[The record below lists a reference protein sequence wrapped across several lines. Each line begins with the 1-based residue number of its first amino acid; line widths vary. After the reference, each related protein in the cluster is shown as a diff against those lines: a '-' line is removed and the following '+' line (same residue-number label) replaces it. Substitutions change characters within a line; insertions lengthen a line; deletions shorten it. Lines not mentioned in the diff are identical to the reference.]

1 MSNTLVFLFY
11 NQFLNKIFY
20 KNNVVLGF
28 FMKDQ
33 IVFKFPDKSFYYE
46 EDFCVGENNYEAYK
60 LIKEWPNWSFKGINI
75 YGPKKSGK
83 SYLTK
88 IFSDKTNSK
97 IFDGRNVNKDHLDLI
112 LNQKVLIIDNVELFN
127 DEVFFQ
133 TILNDFISKNKF
145 IYLTSNKLAGSISFK
160 LKDLISR
167 LNSLVAVAIT
177 NPSDDLFYQI
187 LTKMLSDKQ
196 INITAKEIN
205 FILKNIERSY
215 DAASKFV
222 KSLDELSLLYKKKI
236 NTKIINQA
244 LTDIN

>member
-1 MSNTLVFLFY
+1 
-11 NQFLNKIFY
+11 
-20 KNNVVLGF
+20 
-28 FMKDQ
+28 MKDQ

-46 EDFCVGENNYEAYK
+46 EDFCIGENNYEAYK
-60 LIKEWPNWSFKGINI
+60 LIKEWPNWTFKGINI

-88 IFSDKTNSK
+88 IFSDKTDSK
-97 IFDGRNVNKDHLDLI
+97 VFEGRNINKDNLNLI
-112 LNQKVLIIDNVELFN
+112 LNQKVLIIEDIEVFN
-127 DEVFFQ
+127 DEVLFQ

-145 IYLTSNKLAGSISFK
+145 IYLTSSKLAGSISFK

-167 LNSLVAVAIT
+167 LNSLVAVVIT
-177 NPSDDLFYQI
+177 NPSDDLFSQI

-196 INITAKEIN
+196 INITPKEVN

-222 KSLDELSLLYKKKI
+222 KNLDELSLLYKKKI
-236 NTKIINQA
+236 NIKIINQA
-244 LTDIN
+244 LANISKLY

>member
-1 MSNTLVFLFY
+1 
-11 NQFLNKIFY
+11 
-20 KNNVVLGF
+20 
-28 FMKDQ
+28 MKDQ

-60 LIKEWPNWSFKGINI
+60 LIKEWPNWSFKGINV

-88 IFSDKTNSK
+88 IFSDKTKSK
-97 IFDGRNVNKDHLDLI
+97 IFDSRNINKNNLDLI
-112 LNQKVLIIDNVELFN
+112 LFQNVLIIEDIDFFS
-127 DEVFFQ
+127 DEVLFQ

-145 IYLTSNKLAGSISFK
+145 IYLTSNKSSGSIRFK

-167 LNSLVAVAIT
+167 LSSLVAVAIT
-177 NPSDDLFYQI
+177 NPSDELFYQI

-196 INITAKEIN
+196 INITKKEVD
-205 FILKNIERSY
+205 FVLKNIERSY
-215 DAASKFV
+215 EAASKFV
-222 KSLDELSLLYKKKI
+222 KNLDELSLLYKKKI

-244 LTDIN
+244 INDIS

>member
-1 MSNTLVFLFY
+1 
-11 NQFLNKIFY
+11 
-20 KNNVVLGF
+20 
-28 FMKDQ
+28 MKDQ

-46 EDFCVGENNYEAYK
+46 EDFCIGENNYEAYK
-60 LIKEWPNWSFKGINI
+60 LIKEWPNWNFKGINI

-196 INITAKEIN
+196 INITTKEVN

>member
-1 MSNTLVFLFY
+1 
-11 NQFLNKIFY
+11 
-20 KNNVVLGF
+20 
-28 FMKDQ
+28 MKDQ

-46 EDFCVGENNYEAYK
+46 EDFCIGENNYEAYK
-60 LIKEWPNWSFKGINI
+60 LIKEWPNWTFKGVNI

-88 IFSDKTNSK
+88 IFSDKTDSK
-97 IFDGRNVNKDHLDLI
+97 VFEGRNINKDNLNLI
-112 LNQKVLIIDNVELFN
+112 LNQKVLIIEDIEVFN
-127 DEVFFQ
+127 DEVLFQ

-167 LNSLVAVAIT
+167 LNSLVAVVIT
-177 NPSDDLFYQI
+177 NPSDALFSQI

-196 INITAKEIN
+196 INITPKEVN

-222 KSLDELSLLYKKKI
+222 KNLDELSLLYKKKI

-244 LTDIN
+244 LANIS

>member
-1 MSNTLVFLFY
+1 
-11 NQFLNKIFY
+11 
-20 KNNVVLGF
+20 
-28 FMKDQ
+28 MKDQ

-46 EDFCVGENNYEAYK
+46 EDFCIGENNYEAYK
-60 LIKEWPNWSFKGINI
+60 LIKEWPNWTFKGINI

-88 IFSDKTNSK
+88 IFSDKTDSK
-97 IFDGRNVNKDHLDLI
+97 VFEGRNINKDNLNLI
-112 LNQKVLIIDNVELFN
+112 LNQKVLIIEDIEVFN
-127 DEVFFQ
+127 DEVLFQ

-145 IYLTSNKLAGSISFK
+145 IYLTSNKLAGSLSFK

-167 LNSLVAVAIT
+167 LNSLVAVVIT
-177 NPSDDLFYQI
+177 NPSDDLFSQI

-196 INITAKEIN
+196 INITPKEVN

-222 KSLDELSLLYKKKI
+222 KNLDELSLLYKKKI

-244 LTDIN
+244 LANIS

>member
-1 MSNTLVFLFY
+1 
-11 NQFLNKIFY
+11 
-20 KNNVVLGF
+20 
-28 FMKDQ
+28 MKDQ

-88 IFSDKTNSK
+88 IFSDKTKSK
-97 IFDGRNVNKDHLDLI
+97 IFDSGNINKNNLDLI
-112 LNQKVLIIDNVELFN
+112 LSQNVLIIEDIDFFS
-127 DEVFFQ
+127 DEVLFQ

-145 IYLTSNKLAGSISFK
+145 IYLTSNKSSGSIRFK

-167 LNSLVAVAIT
+167 LNSLVTVAIT
-177 NPSDDLFYQI
+177 NPSDELFNQI

-196 INITAKEIN
+196 INITKKEVD
-205 FILKNIERSY
+205 FVLKNIERSY
-215 DAASKFV
+215 EAASKFV
-222 KSLDELSLLYKKKI
+222 KNLDELSLLYKKKI

-244 LTDIN
+244 INNIS

>member
-1 MSNTLVFLFY
+1 
-11 NQFLNKIFY
+11 
-20 KNNVVLGF
+20 
-28 FMKDQ
+28 MKDQ

-46 EDFCVGENNYEAYK
+46 EDFCIGENNYEAYK
-60 LIKEWPNWSFKGINI
+60 LIKEWPNWTFKGINI

-88 IFSDKTNSK
+88 IFSDKTDSK
-97 IFDGRNVNKDHLDLI
+97 VFAGGSINKDNLNLI
-112 LNQKVLIIDNVELFN
+112 LNQKVLIIEDIELFN

-133 TILNDFISKNKF
+133 TILNDYISKNKF

-167 LNSLVAVAIT
+167 LNSLVAVVIT
-177 NPSDDLFYQI
+177 NPSDDLFSQI

-196 INITAKEIN
+196 INITPKEVN

-215 DAASKFV
+215 DTASKFV
-222 KSLDELSLLYKKKI
+222 KNLDELSLLYKKKI
-236 NTKIINQA
+236 NIKIINQA
-244 LTDIN
+244 LANVS

>member
-1 MSNTLVFLFY
+1 
-11 NQFLNKIFY
+11 
-20 KNNVVLGF
+20 
-28 FMKDQ
+28 MKDQ

-46 EDFCVGENNYEAYK
+46 EDFCIGENNYEAYK
-60 LIKEWPNWSFKGINI
+60 LIKEWPNWTFKGINI

-88 IFSDKTNSK
+88 IFSDKTDSK
-97 IFDGRNVNKDHLDLI
+97 VFEGRNINKDNLNLI
-112 LNQKVLIIDNVELFN
+112 LNQKVLIIEDIEVFN
-127 DEVFFQ
+127 DEVLFQ

-167 LNSLVAVAIT
+167 LNSLVAVVIT
-177 NPSDDLFYQI
+177 NPSDDLFSQI

-196 INITAKEIN
+196 INITHKEVN

-222 KSLDELSLLYKKKI
+222 KNLDELSLLYKKKI

-244 LTDIN
+244 LANISKLY

>member
-1 MSNTLVFLFY
+1 
-11 NQFLNKIFY
+11 
-20 KNNVVLGF
+20 
-28 FMKDQ
+28 MKDQ

-88 IFSDKTNSK
+88 IFSEKTNSK

-167 LNSLVAVAIT
+167 LNSLVAVAII

-244 LTDIN
+244 LANIN

>member
-1 MSNTLVFLFY
+1 
-11 NQFLNKIFY
+11 
-20 KNNVVLGF
+20 
-28 FMKDQ
+28 MKDQ

-46 EDFCVGENNYEAYK
+46 EDFCIGENNYEAYK
-60 LIKEWPNWSFKGINI
+60 LIKEWPNWTFKGINI

-88 IFSDKTNSK
+88 IFSDKTDSK
-97 IFDGRNVNKDHLDLI
+97 VFEGRNINKDNLKLI
-112 LNQKVLIIDNVELFN
+112 LNQKVLIIEDIEVFN
-127 DEVFFQ
+127 DEVLFQ

-167 LNSLVAVAIT
+167 LNSLVAVVIT
-177 NPSDDLFYQI
+177 NPSDDLFSKI

-196 INITAKEIN
+196 IHITPKEVN

-222 KSLDELSLLYKKKI
+222 KNLDELSLLYKKKI

-244 LTDIN
+244 LANIS

>member
-1 MSNTLVFLFY
+1 
-11 NQFLNKIFY
+11 
-20 KNNVVLGF
+20 
-28 FMKDQ
+28 MKDQ

-88 IFSDKTNSK
+88 IFSDKTDSK
-97 IFDGRNVNKDHLDLI
+97 VFEGRNINKDNLNLI
-112 LNQKVLIIDNVELFN
+112 LNQKVLIIEDIEVFN
-127 DEVFFQ
+127 DEVLFQ

-145 IYLTSNKLAGSISFK
+145 IYLTSNKLAGNISFK

-167 LNSLVAVAIT
+167 LNSLVAVVIT
-177 NPSDDLFYQI
+177 NPSDDLFSQI

-196 INITAKEIN
+196 INITPKEVN

-222 KSLDELSLLYKKKI
+222 KNLDELSLLYKKKI
-236 NTKIINQA
+236 KPFQLNQQIKIN
-244 LTDIN
+244 

>member
-1 MSNTLVFLFY
+1 
-11 NQFLNKIFY
+11 
-20 KNNVVLGF
+20 
-28 FMKDQ
+28 MKDQ

-60 LIKEWPNWSFKGINI
+60 LIKEWPNWSFKGINV

-88 IFSDKTNSK
+88 IFSDKTKSK
-97 IFDGRNVNKDHLDLI
+97 IFDSRNINKNNLDFI
-112 LNQKVLIIDNVELFN
+112 LSQNVLIIEDIDFFN
-127 DEVFFQ
+127 DEVLFQ

-145 IYLTSNKLAGSISFK
+145 IYLTSNKLSGSIRFK

-167 LNSLVAVAIT
+167 LGSLVAVAIT
-177 NPSDDLFYQI
+177 NPSDELFYQI

-196 INITAKEIN
+196 INITKKEVD
-205 FILKNIERSY
+205 FVLKNIERSY
-215 DAASKFV
+215 EAASKFV
-222 KSLDELSLLYKKKI
+222 KNLDELSLLYKKKI

-244 LTDIN
+244 INDIS

>member
-1 MSNTLVFLFY
+1 
-11 NQFLNKIFY
+11 
-20 KNNVVLGF
+20 
-28 FMKDQ
+28 MKDQ

-83 SYLTK
+83 SYLSK

-97 IFDGRNVNKDHLDLI
+97 IFEGKNINKDKLNLI
-112 LNQKVLIIDNVELFN
+112 LNQKVLIIEDIELFN
-127 DEVFFQ
+127 DEFFFQ

-145 IYLTSNKLAGSISFK
+145 IYLTSNKLAGSLSFK

-167 LNSLVAVAIT
+167 LNSLVAVRIN
-177 NPSDDLFYQI
+177 NPSDDLFHQI

-196 INITAKEIN
+196 INITAKEVN
-205 FILKNIERSY
+205 FILKKIERSY
-215 DAASKFV
+215 DAASRFV
-222 KSLDELSLLYKKKI
+222 KKLDELSLLYKKKI
-236 NTKIINQA
+236 NTKIIDQA
-244 LTDIN
+244 LTDVS

>member
-1 MSNTLVFLFY
+1 
-11 NQFLNKIFY
+11 
-20 KNNVVLGF
+20 
-28 FMKDQ
+28 MKDQ

-46 EDFCVGENNYEAYK
+46 EDFCIGENNYEAYK
-60 LIKEWPNWSFKGINI
+60 LIKEWPNWTFKGINI

-88 IFSDKTNSK
+88 IFSDKTDSK
-97 IFDGRNVNKDHLDLI
+97 VFEGRNINKDNLKLI
-112 LNQKVLIIDNVELFN
+112 LNQKVLIIEDIEAFN
-127 DEVFFQ
+127 DEVLFQ

-145 IYLTSNKLAGSISFK
+145 IYLTSSKLAGSISFK

-167 LNSLVAVAIT
+167 LNSLVAVVIT
-177 NPSDDLFYQI
+177 NPSDDLFSQI

-196 INITAKEIN
+196 INITPKEVN

-222 KSLDELSLLYKKKI
+222 KNLDELSLLYKKKI

-244 LTDIN
+244 LANIS

>member
-1 MSNTLVFLFY
+1 
-11 NQFLNKIFY
+11 
-20 KNNVVLGF
+20 
-28 FMKDQ
+28 MKDQ

-60 LIKEWPNWSFKGINI
+60 LIKEWPNWSFKGINV

-88 IFSDKTNSK
+88 IFSDKTKSK
-97 IFDGRNVNKDHLDLI
+97 IFDSRNINKNNLELI
-112 LNQKVLIIDNVELFN
+112 LFQNVLIIEDIDFFN
-127 DEVFFQ
+127 DEVLFQ

-145 IYLTSNKLAGSISFK
+145 IYLTSNKLSGSIRFK

-167 LNSLVAVAIT
+167 LSSLVAVAIT
-177 NPSDDLFYQI
+177 NPSDELFYQI

-196 INITAKEIN
+196 INITKKEVD
-205 FILKNIERSY
+205 FVLKNIERSY
-215 DAASKFV
+215 EAASKFV
-222 KSLDELSLLYKKKI
+222 KNLDELSLLYKKKI

-244 LTDIN
+244 INDIS

>member
-1 MSNTLVFLFY
+1 
-11 NQFLNKIFY
+11 
-20 KNNVVLGF
+20 
-28 FMKDQ
+28 MKDQ

-112 LNQKVLIIDNVELFN
+112 LNQKVLIIDNIELFN

-244 LTDIN
+244 LANIN

>member
-1 MSNTLVFLFY
+1 
-11 NQFLNKIFY
+11 
-20 KNNVVLGF
+20 
-28 FMKDQ
+28 MKDQ

-60 LIKEWPNWSFKGINI
+60 LIKEWPNWSFKGINV

-88 IFSDKTNSK
+88 IFSDKTKSK
-97 IFDGRNVNKDHLDLI
+97 IFDSRNINKNNLDLI
-112 LNQKVLIIDNVELFN
+112 LFQNVLIIEDIDFFS
-127 DEVFFQ
+127 DEVLFQ

-145 IYLTSNKLAGSISFK
+145 IYLTSNKLSGSIRFK

-167 LNSLVAVAIT
+167 LSSLVAVAIT
-177 NPSDDLFYQI
+177 NPSDELFYQI

-196 INITAKEIN
+196 INITKKEVD

-215 DAASKFV
+215 EAASKFV
-222 KSLDELSLLYKKKI
+222 KNLDELSLLYKKKI

-244 LTDIN
+244 INDIS

>member
-1 MSNTLVFLFY
+1 
-11 NQFLNKIFY
+11 
-20 KNNVVLGF
+20 
-28 FMKDQ
+28 MKDQ

-196 INITAKEIN
+196 INITAKEVN

-244 LTDIN
+244 LANIN

>member
-1 MSNTLVFLFY
+1 MLWKHVFFSS
-11 NQFLNKIFY
+11 
-20 KNNVVLGF
+20 KN
-28 FMKDQ
+28 
-33 IVFKFPDKSFYYE
+33 E

-145 IYLTSNKLAGSISFK
+145 IYLTSNKFAGSISFK

-236 NTKIINQA
+236 NTKIINHNFKQTFA
-244 LTDIN
+244 

>member
-1 MSNTLVFLFY
+1 
-11 NQFLNKIFY
+11 
-20 KNNVVLGF
+20 
-28 FMKDQ
+28 MKDQ

-46 EDFCVGENNYEAYK
+46 EDFCIGENNYEAYK
-60 LIKEWPNWSFKGINI
+60 LIKEWPNWTFKGINI

-88 IFSDKTNSK
+88 IFSDKTDSK
-97 IFDGRNVNKDHLDLI
+97 VFEGRNINKDNLDLI
-112 LNQKVLIIDNVELFN
+112 LNQKVLIIEDIEVFN
-127 DEVFFQ
+127 DEVLFQ

-145 IYLTSNKLAGSISFK
+145 IYLTSSKLAGSISFK

-167 LNSLVAVAIT
+167 LNSLVAVVIT
-177 NPSDDLFYQI
+177 NPSDDLFSQI

-196 INITAKEIN
+196 INITPKEVN

-222 KSLDELSLLYKKKI
+222 KNLDELSLLYKKKI

-244 LTDIN
+244 LADIS

>member
-1 MSNTLVFLFY
+1 
-11 NQFLNKIFY
+11 
-20 KNNVVLGF
+20 
-28 FMKDQ
+28 MKDQ

-60 LIKEWPNWSFKGINI
+60 LIKEWPNWSFKGINV

-88 IFSDKTNSK
+88 IFSDKTKSK
-97 IFDGRNVNKDHLDLI
+97 IFDSRNINKNNLDLI
-112 LNQKVLIIDNVELFN
+112 LSQNVLIIEDIDFFN
-127 DEVFFQ
+127 DEVLFQ

-145 IYLTSNKLAGSISFK
+145 IYLTSNKSSGSIRFK

-167 LNSLVAVAIT
+167 LSSLVAVAIT
-177 NPSDDLFYQI
+177 NPSDELFYQI

-196 INITAKEIN
+196 INITKKEID

-215 DAASKFV
+215 ESASKVV
-222 KSLDELSLLYKKKI
+222 KNLDELSLLYKKKI

-244 LTDIN
+244 INDIS

>member
-1 MSNTLVFLFY
+1 
-11 NQFLNKIFY
+11 
-20 KNNVVLGF
+20 
-28 FMKDQ
+28 MKDQ

-60 LIKEWPNWSFKGINI
+60 LIKEWPNWSFKGINV

-88 IFSDKTNSK
+88 IFSDKTKSK
-97 IFDGRNVNKDHLDLI
+97 IFDSRNINKNNLELI
-112 LNQKVLIIDNVELFN
+112 LFQNVLIIEDIDFFS
-127 DEVFFQ
+127 DEVLFQ

-145 IYLTSNKLAGSISFK
+145 IYLTSNKLSGSIRFK

-167 LNSLVAVAIT
+167 LSSLVAVAIT
-177 NPSDDLFYQI
+177 NPSDELFYQI

-196 INITAKEIN
+196 INITKKEID

-215 DAASKFV
+215 ESASKFV
-222 KSLDELSLLYKKKI
+222 KNLDELSLLYKKKI

-244 LTDIN
+244 INDIS

>member
-1 MSNTLVFLFY
+1 
-11 NQFLNKIFY
+11 
-20 KNNVVLGF
+20 
-28 FMKDQ
+28 MKDQ
-33 IVFKFPDKSFYYE
+33 IVFKFPEKSFYYE

-222 KSLDELSLLYKKKI
+222 QNLDELSLLYKKKI

-244 LTDIN
+244 LANIN

>member
-1 MSNTLVFLFY
+1 
-11 NQFLNKIFY
+11 
-20 KNNVVLGF
+20 
-28 FMKDQ
+28 MKDQ

-46 EDFCVGENNYEAYK
+46 EDFCIGENNYEAYK
-60 LIKEWPNWSFKGINI
+60 LIKEWPNWTFKGINI

-88 IFSDKTNSK
+88 IFSDKTDSK
-97 IFDGRNVNKDHLDLI
+97 VFEGRNINKDNLKLI
-112 LNQKVLIIDNVELFN
+112 LNQKVLIIEDIEVFN
-127 DEVFFQ
+127 DEVLFQ

-145 IYLTSNKLAGSISFK
+145 IYLTSSKLAGSISFK

-167 LNSLVAVAIT
+167 LNSLVAVVIT
-177 NPSDDLFYQI
+177 NPSDDLFSQI

-196 INITAKEIN
+196 INITPKEVN

-222 KSLDELSLLYKKKI
+222 KNLDELSLLYKKKI

-244 LTDIN
+244 LANNS

>member
-1 MSNTLVFLFY
+1 
-11 NQFLNKIFY
+11 
-20 KNNVVLGF
+20 
-28 FMKDQ
+28 MKDQ

-60 LIKEWPNWSFKGINI
+60 LTKEWPNWSFKGINI

-244 LTDIN
+244 LANIN

>member
-1 MSNTLVFLFY
+1 
-11 NQFLNKIFY
+11 
-20 KNNVVLGF
+20 
-28 FMKDQ
+28 MKDQ

-60 LIKEWPNWSFKGINI
+60 LIKEWPNWSFKGISI

-196 INITAKEIN
+196 INITAKEVN

-222 KSLDELSLLYKKKI
+222 KNLDELSLLYKKKI

>member
-1 MSNTLVFLFY
+1 
-11 NQFLNKIFY
+11 
-20 KNNVVLGF
+20 
-28 FMKDQ
+28 MKDQ

-46 EDFCVGENNYEAYK
+46 EDFCIGENNYEAYK
-60 LIKEWPNWSFKGINI
+60 LIKEWPNWTFKGINI

-88 IFSDKTNSK
+88 IFSDKTDSK
-97 IFDGRNVNKDHLDLI
+97 VFEGRNINKDNLNLI
-112 LNQKVLIIDNVELFN
+112 LNQKVLIIEDIEVFN
-127 DEVFFQ
+127 DEVLFQ

-167 LNSLVAVAIT
+167 LNSLVAVVIT
-177 NPSDDLFYQI
+177 NPSDDLFSQI

-196 INITAKEIN
+196 INITPREVN

-222 KSLDELSLLYKKKI
+222 KNLDELSLLYKKKI

-244 LTDIN
+244 LANIS

>member
-1 MSNTLVFLFY
+1 
-11 NQFLNKIFY
+11 
-20 KNNVVLGF
+20 
-28 FMKDQ
+28 MKDQ

-196 INITAKEIN
+196 INFTAKEIN

-244 LTDIN
+244 LANIN

>member
-1 MSNTLVFLFY
+1 
-11 NQFLNKIFY
+11 
-20 KNNVVLGF
+20 
-28 FMKDQ
+28 MKDQ

-127 DEVFFQ
+127 DEVFLQ

-196 INITAKEIN
+196 INITAKDVN

-222 KSLDELSLLYKKKI
+222 KSLDELSLFYKKKI

>member
-1 MSNTLVFLFY
+1 
-11 NQFLNKIFY
+11 
-20 KNNVVLGF
+20 
-28 FMKDQ
+28 MKDQ

-88 IFSDKTNSK
+88 IFSDKAKSK
-97 IFDGRNVNKDHLDLI
+97 IFDSKNINKNNLDLI
-112 LNQKVLIIDNVELFN
+112 LSQNVLIIDDIDFFL
-127 DEVFFQ
+127 DEVLFQ

-145 IYLTSNKLAGSISFK
+145 IYLTSSKLSGSIPFK
-160 LKDLISR
+160 LKDLVSR
-167 LNSLVAVAIT
+167 LNSLVTVAIT
-177 NPSDDLFYQI
+177 NPSDELFNQI

-196 INITAKEIN
+196 INITKKEVD
-205 FILKNIERSY
+205 FVLKNIERSY
-215 DAASKFV
+215 EAASKFV
-222 KSLDELSLLYKKKI
+222 KNLDELSLLYKKKI

-244 LTDIN
+244 INNIS

>member
-1 MSNTLVFLFY
+1 
-11 NQFLNKIFY
+11 
-20 KNNVVLGF
+20 
-28 FMKDQ
+28 MKDQ

-112 LNQKVLIIDNVELFN
+112 LNQKVLIVDNVELFN

-205 FILKNIERSY
+205 FILKNIEISY

-244 LTDIN
+244 LANIN

>member
-1 MSNTLVFLFY
+1 
-11 NQFLNKIFY
+11 
-20 KNNVVLGF
+20 
-28 FMKDQ
+28 MKDQ

-60 LIKEWPNWSFKGINI
+60 LIKEWPNWSFKGMNV

-88 IFSDKTNSK
+88 IFSDKTKSK
-97 IFDGRNVNKDHLDLI
+97 IFDSRNINENNLDLI
-112 LNQKVLIIDNVELFN
+112 LSQNVLIIEDIDFFN
-127 DEVFFQ
+127 DEVLFQ

-145 IYLTSNKLAGSISFK
+145 IYLTSNKLSGSIRFK

-167 LNSLVAVAIT
+167 LSSLVAVAIT
-177 NPSDDLFYQI
+177 NPSDELFYQI

-196 INITAKEIN
+196 INITKKELD

-215 DAASKFV
+215 EAASKFV
-222 KSLDELSLLYKKKI
+222 KNLDELSLLYKKKI
-236 NTKIINQA
+236 NTKIINQVIN
-244 LTDIN
+244 DIR

>member
-1 MSNTLVFLFY
+1 
-11 NQFLNKIFY
+11 
-20 KNNVVLGF
+20 
-28 FMKDQ
+28 MKDQ
-33 IVFKFPDKSFYYE
+33 IVFKFPDKIFYYE

-88 IFSDKTNSK
+88 IFSDKTKSK
-97 IFDGRNVNKDHLDLI
+97 IFDGKNINKNNLNLI
-112 LNQKVLIIDNVELFN
+112 LSQNVLIIEDIDFFN

-145 IYLTSNKLAGSISFK
+145 IYLTSNKLSGNITFK
-160 LKDLISR
+160 LKDLVSR
-167 LNSLVAVAIT
+167 LNSLVTVAIT
-177 NPSDDLFYQI
+177 NPSDELFYQI

-196 INITAKEIN
+196 INITKKEVD

-215 DAASKFV
+215 EAASKFV
-222 KSLDELSLLYKKKI
+222 KNLDELSLLYKKKI
-236 NTKIINQA
+236 NTKIINKA
-244 LTDIN
+244 INDIT